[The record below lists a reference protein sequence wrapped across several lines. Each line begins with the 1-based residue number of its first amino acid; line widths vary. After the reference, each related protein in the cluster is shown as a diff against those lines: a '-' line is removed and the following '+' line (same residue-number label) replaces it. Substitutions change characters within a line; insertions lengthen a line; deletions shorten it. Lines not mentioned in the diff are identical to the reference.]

1 MKPTL
6 NFADRAGDALNAN
19 VMRAYTDTPS
29 GHKNKNDPLHS
40 TTSEEKAHITPDSLL
55 RGNRLPIIHI
65 NILYQ

>member
-40 TTSEEKAHITPDSLL
+40 TTSEEKAHITLIVCFAGIVFQLST
-55 RGNRLPIIHI
+55 
-65 NILYQ
+65 